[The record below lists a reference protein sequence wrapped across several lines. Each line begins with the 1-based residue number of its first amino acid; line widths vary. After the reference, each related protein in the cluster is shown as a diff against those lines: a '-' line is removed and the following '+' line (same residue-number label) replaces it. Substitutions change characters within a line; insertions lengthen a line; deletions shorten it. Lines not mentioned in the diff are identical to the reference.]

1 MCDDRVK
8 KPCDDRVSTPFST
21 VAQLQWKHEDPVTQ
35 RAPVP
40 AMYKLWNSPPTVA
53 TVATEM
59 SRLATDPGS
68 VWTRTGSWFPSFP
81 SDGLLKSVNHF
92 SVQSM
97 IQTSWLSLESVS
109 GLGVFSTSNGAWVLA
124 LHQHTNML
132 MVHDGAI
139 WNLVVVPRLQGGC
152 YSILLNLDINLIEW
166 VCLKKGISQSMVYHN
181 VRH

>member
-1 MCDDRVK
+1 MCDDRVR
-8 KPCDDRVSTPFST
+8 KPRLRCHHSLFHRRP
-21 VAQLQWKHEDPVTQ
+21 P
-35 RAPVP
+35 
-40 AMYKLWNSPPTVA
+40 NSSENTKTLSLKGPQCLLCTSCE
-53 TVATEM
+53 THLATEM

-68 VWTRTGSWFPSFP
+68 VWTRTGSWFPS
-81 SDGLLKSVNHF
+81 DGLLKSVNHF

-97 IQTSWLSLESVS
+97 IQTSSLSLESAS
-109 GLGVFSTSNGAWVLA
+109 GLGVFSTSNGALVLA

-166 VCLKKGISQSMVYHN
+166 FSEKKVPHN
-181 VRH
+181 QWFIIMFAIHINI